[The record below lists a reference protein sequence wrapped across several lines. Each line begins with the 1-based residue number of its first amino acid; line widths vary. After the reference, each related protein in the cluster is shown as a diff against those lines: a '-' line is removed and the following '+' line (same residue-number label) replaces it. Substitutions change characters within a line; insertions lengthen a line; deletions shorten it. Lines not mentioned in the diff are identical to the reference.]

1 MHEASAFSPAG
12 ISSFFEIL
20 DRRPDGRPFNDLSYA
35 GARGGGFVISRGVLT
50 RVRLM
55 HASKSRISVR
65 INNRVA
71 NEARTTI
78 SAISKLLQI
87 SGQKYEVT
95 IEHRADVPIGAGY
108 GASAAGSLSAA
119 LAFSEG
125 ADLGMSVNEVGR
137 VVHEAEIVNGTG
149 LGTVGPVLTGGFIIT
164 RKSGG
169 PGVAV
174 IDRVPASS
182 RLKVVSAYIGP
193 ISTKRAL
200 RSKDLRRK
208 VNALGREAFRSI
220 VTDLR
225 PRNFMRASKEFAH
238 GLGLMSPQTGRL
250 IEVMEAAGA
259 IGATQNMVGQ
269 AVHAI
274 ADEDLARSVLV
285 AVRRRFPRLQ
295 AFSCSLDF
303 AGARLL

>member
-1 MHEASAFSPAG
+1 MHETSAFSPAG

-20 DRRPDGRPFNDLSYA
+20 DKRPDGRPFKDPSYA

-50 RVRLM
+50 RLRITR
-55 HASKSRISVR
+55 ARKSRILVR
-65 INNRVA
+65 INNRAA

-78 SAISKLLQI
+78 SSISRLLQI
-87 SGQKYEVT
+87 SGVKYEAM

-119 LAFSEG
+119 LAFSE
-125 ADLGMSVNEVGR
+125 AANLGVSVNEVGR

-149 LGTVGPVLTGGFIIT
+149 LGTVGPILTGGFIIT

-174 IDRVPASS
+174 IDRLPASP
-182 RLKVVSAYIGP
+182 RLKVISACIGP
-193 ISTKRAL
+193 ISTKEVL
-200 RSKDLRRK
+200 RSKDLRKR
-208 VNALGREAFRSI
+208 VNVLGKETFRSI
-220 VTDLR
+220 MSDLR
-225 PRNFMRASKEFAH
+225 PHNFMRASKKFAY
-238 GLGLMSPQTGRL
+238 GLGLMSPQTARI

-259 IGATQNMVGQ
+259 IGATQNMLGQ

-274 ADEDLARSVLV
+274 ANEDVARSVLA
-285 AVRRRFPRLQ
+285 AVKRRFPSVQ
-295 AFSCSLDF
+295 AFSSSLDF